1 MAKRSK
7 RQVSLQCF
15 KKWQSFYDKEY
26 QTLSWLKCDVDQDD
40 KTSVHLLWC
49 AVCRQ
54 FEDYI
59 RSTKNFSEAWIYGS
73 DNHRVSNITDHAK
86 STQHNTAMFRL
97 RLEQKKESGGS
108 IVQFSPIARALCTLD
123 EAAKNRLR
131 KLYDVCFIM
140 AKESIAFKKFPILL
154 ELESHHGVEFGST
167 YKNRQSAQIFTHFI
181 AESQRETCITSLS
194 KVSFISLLMDGTTD
208 AGNIEDELI
217 VLLHFVK
224 DDAKEIVGTV
234 TRFFA
239 VEVPTKADSDG
250 LIKCTGNAL
259 KCLGV
264 GDILN
269 KAQHLQA
276 TKGPILIGVG
286 TDGASVNIGEQNG
299 MKGKLQ
305 EALPWLFWSWCYAHR
320 LELACKD
327 ALSSDLFKEI
337 EDMLLRLYY
346 IYEKSPKKCRELA
359 EISEDL
365 KEVYDFGKGGDK
377 PLRSHGSRWISY
389 KRKSLLRILE
399 RYGAYIL
406 HLSALSE
413 DTSVKSE
420 DRARFKGYVKRWQK
434 SEFLIGSALYTDI
447 LQLLSLSLQDS
458 TLDIVQGI
466 NYILKSVSQLQMLSS
481 TNTMQWPSVKYICD
495 KITSSDGNAVYEYQ
509 GAQLF
514 DYSVTTLQKCCDRA
528 VGDLNRLTESML
540 NRLDWSDPHLLNAI
554 LTILDTQ
561 HWQETA
567 STNLDE
573 LNVAI
578 DLITAHFRLPL
589 QSKGVCFAALR
600 DELEAVVLYAR
611 KFLGIDKEKYHK
623 VWYKLH
629 ASPDAAAW
637 KNVLLISEL
646 LFSLPF
652 SNGRVEGIFSTLKV
666 IKTDARTSLK
676 NQTLN
681 DLMEIKVE
689 GPSLGQFNP
698 DHAIDLWYKDTC
710 TPRRVNYSDSAGP
723 SSCAGSVSSRAG
735 PSMSTT
741 TLGPADPRAAG
752 ADEVAVMSLDG
763 WDSLTLL
770 SQ

>member
-1 MAKRSK
+1 M
-7 RQVSLQCF
+7 
-15 KKWQSFYDKEY
+15 
-26 QTLSWLKCDVDQDD
+26 
-40 KTSVHLLWC
+40 
-49 AVCRQ
+49 
-54 FEDYI
+54 
-59 RSTKNFSEAWIYGS
+59 
-73 DNHRVSNITDHAK
+73 
-86 STQHNTAMFRL
+86 
-97 RLEQKKESGGS
+97 
-108 IVQFSPIARALCTLD
+108 
-123 EAAKNRLR
+123 
-131 KLYDVCFIM
+131 
-140 AKESIAFKKFPILL
+140 
-154 ELESHHGVEFGST
+154 
-167 YKNRQSAQIFTHFI
+167 
-181 AESQRETCITSLS
+181 
-194 KVSFISLLMDGTTD
+194 
-208 AGNIEDELI
+208 
-217 VLLHFVK
+217 
-224 DDAKEIVGTV
+224 
-234 TRFFA
+234 
-239 VEVPTKADSDG
+239 
-250 LIKCTGNAL
+250 
-259 KCLGV
+259 
-264 GDILN
+264 
-269 KAQHLQA
+269 
-276 TKGPILIGVG
+276 
-286 TDGASVNIGEQNG
+286 
-299 MKGKLQ
+299 
-305 EALPWLFWSWCYAHR
+305 
-320 LELACKD
+320 
-327 ALSSDLFKEI
+327 
-337 EDMLLRLYY
+337 
-346 IYEKSPKKCRELA
+346 
-359 EISEDL
+359 
-365 KEVYDFGKGGDK
+365 
-377 PLRSHGSRWISY
+377 
-389 KRKSLLRILE
+389 
-399 RYGAYIL
+399 
-406 HLSALSE
+406 
-413 DTSVKSE
+413 
-420 DRARFKGYVKRWQK
+420 
-434 SEFLIGSALYTDI
+434 
-447 LQLLSLSLQDS
+447 
-458 TLDIVQGI
+458 
-466 NYILKSVSQLQMLSS
+466 
-481 TNTMQWPSVKYICD
+481 KYICD

-540 NRLDWSDPHLLNAI
+540 NRLDWLDPHLLNAI

-629 ASPDAAAW
+629 VSPDAAAW

-723 SSCAGSVSSRAG
+723 SSSCAGSVSSRAG

-763 WDSLTLL
+763 WDSLT
-770 SQ
+770 